1 MATDENA
8 KPAGLPAIGNITFRK
23 NAKGEIVWSSDKAD
37 LILQKLDEIQKQQ
50 AKAELNA
57 TGRNGCIYL
66 SGKIS
71 PGASST
77 YYRKNVAQKLRDAGF
92 HTLDP
97 MRGKQKQGTKWS
109 DLNPAELV
117 QRDIQDVLRSKV
129 VLAVIM
135 TDGRKQSFGT
145 PCEISAAWWNHI
157 PVVIVTDDKTLAKHP
172 WVTQLCSRVFD
183 NVDDA
188 VDYIIDYYGVSEDK
202 A

>member
-1 MATDENA
+1 MASDQDKKNS
-8 KPAGLPAIGNITFRK
+8 KPTVGNITF
-23 NAKGEIVWSSDKAD
+23 GPYDKTD
-37 LILQKLDEIQKQQ
+37 IELVLQKLDEIQKQQ
-50 AKAELNA
+50 MKSQQTAY
-57 TGRNGCIYL
+57 GRNGCIYL

-77 YYRKNVAQKLRDAGF
+77 YYRKDAAQQLRNAGF

-97 MRGKQKQGTKWS
+97 MRGERKKNVKWS
-109 DLNPAELV
+109 EFNPAELI

-157 PVVIVTDDKTLAKHP
+157 PIVMVTDDKTLAKHP
-172 WVTQLCSRVFD
+172 WVIQLCSRVFS
-183 NVDDA
+183 NVNDA
-188 VDYIIDYYGVSEDK
+188 IEYIIDYYGASEDE

>member
-1 MATDENA
+1 MSNEKNEESFVRPRNVPPPVKAPTNLTGVD
-8 KPAGLPAIGNITFRK
+8 AIL
-23 NAKGEIVWSSDKAD
+23 E
-37 LILQKLDEIQKQQ
+37 KLDKIQKRQIEID
-50 AKAELNA
+50 ARRTA
-57 TGRNGCIYL
+57 GSNGYIYL

-77 YYRKNVAQKLRDAGF
+77 YYRKNAAQKLHDAGF
-92 HTLDP
+92 LTLDP
-97 MRGKQKQGTKWS
+97 MRGKWKKSVKWS
-109 DLNPAELV
+109 ELNSAELV

-129 VLAVIM
+129 ILAVIM

-157 PVVIVTDDKTLAKHP
+157 PVVMVTNDKTLAKHP

-188 VDYIIDYYGVSEDK
+188 VDYVVDYYGEVKE
-202 A
+202 

>member
-1 MATDENA
+1 
-8 KPAGLPAIGNITFRK
+8 
-23 NAKGEIVWSSDKAD
+23 
-37 LILQKLDEIQKQQ
+37 
-50 AKAELNA
+50 
-57 TGRNGCIYL
+57 
-66 SGKIS
+66 
-71 PGASST
+71 
-77 YYRKNVAQKLRDAGF
+77 
-92 HTLDP
+92 
-97 MRGKQKQGTKWS
+97 MRGKQKQGKWS
-109 DLNPAELV
+109 ELNPAELI

-183 NVDDA
+183 NVDNA
-188 VDYIIDYYGVSEDK
+188 IEYIIDYYGASEDG

>member
-1 MATDENA
+1 MASDQDKKDSKLTV
-8 KPAGLPAIGNITFRK
+8 GTITFSG
-23 NAKGEIVWSSDKAD
+23 GEKDEKIVWSSDKAD
-37 LILQKLDEIQKQQ
+37 LILQKLDEIQQQ
-50 AKAELNA
+50 QMKDQQTAY
-57 TGRNGCIYL
+57 GRNGCIYL

-77 YYRKNVAQKLRDAGF
+77 YYRKDAAQKLRDAGF

-109 DLNPAELV
+109 DLNPAELI

-157 PVVIVTDDKTLAKHP
+157 PIVLVTDDKTLAKHP
-172 WVTQLCSRVFD
+172 WVTQLTSRVFN
-183 NVDDA
+183 NVDEA
-188 VDYIIDYYGVSEDK
+188 IDYIIDYYGASEDE

>member
-1 MATDENA
+1 MPTGENSEQNTDV
-8 KPAGLPAIGNITFRK
+8 KLQR
-23 NAKGEIVWSSDKAD
+23 V
-37 LILQKLDEIQKQQ
+37 LQKLDEIIVQN
-50 AKAELNA
+50 AKAA
-57 TGRNGCIYL
+57 QTAYGRNGCIYL

-77 YYRKNVAQKLRDAGF
+77 YYRKNAAQKLRDAGF

-97 MRGKQKQGTKWS
+97 MRGKQKQGAKWS

-183 NVDDA
+183 NVDNA
-188 VDYIIDYYGVSEDK
+188 IDYIIDYYGVSEDK